1 MSGDGDDRNIRGQ
14 VMNHSHGLYPFA
26 MFHDHIGDDHVMGVS
41 FEGIEPFVSTGGFGH
56 PIPRVL
62 QALANLMAKPW
73 IVIDKENRNHIR
85 HCKKRSAKIY
95 KN

>member
-1 MSGDGDDRNIRGQ
+1 MA
-14 VMNHSHGLYPFA
+14 HSDEVKSQHFLKEMLAFDPFA
-26 MFHDHIGDDHVMGVS
+26 MIHDHIGDDHVLGIS

-62 QALANLMAKPW
+62 QALAKLMSKPW

-85 HCKKRSAKIY
+85 HCKKRPAKIY